1 MIGTALSANA
11 QSVSLSQRFGV
22 NGSLS
27 IPGAAGG
34 NDANSHVFTAD
45 GHMIVAGDGYDF
57 GCNCYHVT
65 MAKFDTVCGALDP
78 GCGTAGIMSHIHE
91 GRTSCGGI
99 ALQPDGKI
107 VGCGTIAPGNDGSAQ
122 VAGVYRFNAD
132 GTVDST
138 FNGTGYVRQRFDPV
152 SSGDFFQV
160 FVNADST
167 ITCAGASSSNSNGGV
182 YAVGAMRFN
191 YDGTLDTTF
200 SADGIATSPPAGS
213 ITDATVMSF
222 GTAAMDASGRLIV
235 AGSNYYDQ
243 FLRMVRFMPNG
254 DLDTTFG
261 SGGIVTTG
269 VGCYYGGGAGG
280 YGLTVLPDGRILFS
294 SQVPVAAFMMARF
307 LEDGT
312 LDTSFGTGG
321 MSTVPV
327 ANGQAY
333 DHAVLPDGGSL
344 QFGRSDDGYG
354 TCLRRDADG
363 QVVATYGTN
372 GFGTAY
378 AGDSGPFFRGGA
390 LLPSGRVVGYG
401 GYWPGLMLVAMLT
414 TEPEVDALPVI
425 SQSGT
430 DLVTTGTGDFQWFLD
445 GSPISGATDTL
456 YTPIANGDYTVVLTV
471 SPDCIF
477 TSPVYTLLNVGVEEF
492 TVTGLYLIT
501 NPVNDVLRIVNDGA
515 TTPCAIVDAGGR
527 TVMQEQLFTGAN
539 NVDLS
544 SLRPGL
550 YLLRTA
556 VGAVRFVKE

>member
-1 MIGTALSANA
+1 MQALLRVN
-11 QSVSLSQRFGV
+11 VQR
-22 NGSLS
+22 
-27 IPGAAGG
+27 
-34 NDANSHVFTAD
+34 
-45 GHMIVAGDGYDF
+45 
-57 GCNCYHVT
+57 
-65 MAKFDTVCGALDP
+65 
-78 GCGTAGIMSHIHE
+78 
-91 GRTSCGGI
+91 
-99 ALQPDGKI
+99 
-107 VGCGTIAPGNDGSAQ
+107 
-122 VAGVYRFNAD
+122 
-132 GTVDST
+132 
-138 FNGTGYVRQRFDPV
+138 
-152 SSGDFFQV
+152 
-160 FVNADST
+160 
-167 ITCAGASSSNSNGGV
+167 
-182 YAVGAMRFN
+182 
-191 YDGTLDTTF
+191 
-200 SADGIATSPPAGS
+200 
-213 ITDATVMSF
+213 
-222 GTAAMDASGRLIV
+222 
-235 AGSNYYDQ
+235 
-243 FLRMVRFMPNG
+243 
-254 DLDTTFG
+254 
-261 SGGIVTTG
+261 
-269 VGCYYGGGAGG
+269 
-280 YGLTVLPDGRILFS
+280 
-294 SQVPVAAFMMARF
+294 
-307 LEDGT
+307 
-312 LDTSFGTGG
+312 
-321 MSTVPV
+321 
-327 ANGQAY
+327 
-333 DHAVLPDGGSL
+333 
-344 QFGRSDDGYG
+344 
-354 TCLRRDADG
+354 CLRRDADG

-556 VGAVRFVKE
+556 VGAVRSVKE